1 MTYEKG
7 IRQFEPSGV
16 RVYFCCCFFLVYNS
30 ALHLLTF
37 PPFIFLS
44 FFLLCLHLLTAHNG
58 FHEEDVHVGA
68 YTRIFLFRLGS
79 FGELGVTGGGFYFV
93 VYHL

>member
-1 MTYEKG
+1 MKRAFDNLSLLEFVCTFVVVSFSFI
-7 IRQFEPSGV
+7 IRPSIFS
-16 RVYFCCCFFLVYNS
+16 R
-30 ALHLLTF
+30 F
-37 PPFIFLS
+37 PPLSFFLS